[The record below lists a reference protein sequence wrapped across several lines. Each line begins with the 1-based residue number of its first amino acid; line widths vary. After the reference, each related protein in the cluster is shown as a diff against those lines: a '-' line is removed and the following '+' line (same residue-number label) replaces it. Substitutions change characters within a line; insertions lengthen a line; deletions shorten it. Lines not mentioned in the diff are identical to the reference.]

1 MEATC
6 EDWGDLA
13 RGATAMARWDE
24 ASAQRLGQ
32 YTPAGQ
38 DSNARAADLQTTA
51 YAQKKTHDVW
61 KQVGLLGVSMGCLF
75 ARHVPCC
82 CALLLSN
89 TAQHDNGM
97 HALHLSTCRGVHPT
111 PHST

>member
-61 KQVGLLGVSMGCLF
+61 KQVGLLGPACLPLTCPAAVLGCTN
-75 ARHVPCC
+75 R
-82 CALLLSN
+82 S
-89 TAQHDNGM
+89 QHDRCM
-97 HALHLSTCRGVHPT
+97 RHACHTSAF
-111 PHST
+111 